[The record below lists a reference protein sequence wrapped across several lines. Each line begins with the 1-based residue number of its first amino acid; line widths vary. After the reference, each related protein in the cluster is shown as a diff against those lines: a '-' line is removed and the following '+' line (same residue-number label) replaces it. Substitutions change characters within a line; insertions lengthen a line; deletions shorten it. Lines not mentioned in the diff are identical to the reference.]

1 MILATGTW
9 CAATFPAW
17 CSVAGDM
24 QNFFFTSA
32 LLLSLSVGHCV
43 AQDKGT
49 LTPQPLP
56 PLTNPADAST
66 PAKALFGRA
75 IDAAALE
82 PEPIGFYSRGCL
94 GGAEALA
101 PDGPQWQAMRPSRN
115 RNWGHPA
122 LIRFV
127 ERFAPAA
134 AQASGWPGI
143 LVGDMAQPRGGP
155 MFTGHA
161 SHQLGLD
168 ADIWLKPMP
177 AHRMSRAER
186 EEVSSITVVRADQLD
201 TDTTMWTPAHLAVLR
216 TAAMD
221 PQVQRIFVNA
231 AIKRTLCRSA
241 KGEAWLRKIRPEH
254 GHDYHFHVRLFCP
267 VGADKCSP
275 QETTLEGDGCD
286 ATLEWWFTEEAL
298 HPKPS
303 ATPPPPLTLAKLPPQ
318 CRRVL
323 EAEGLGVRQ

>member
-1 MILATGTW
+1 M
-9 CAATFPAW
+9 
-17 CSVAGDM
+17 
-24 QNFFFTSA
+24 
-32 LLLSLSVGHCV
+32 LLIGVGHCL

-56 PLTNPADAST
+56 QLTNPADANT

-75 IDAAALE
+75 LDAAALE

-94 GGAEALA
+94 AGAQALA

-115 RNWGHPA
+115 RNWGHPE
-122 LIRFV
+122 LIHFV

-155 MFTGHA
+155 MLTGHA

-177 AHRMSRAER
+177 AQRMSRAER

-201 TDTTMWTPAHLAVLR
+201 TDPSAWTPAHQAVLR

-241 KGEAWLRKIRPEH
+241 KGESWLRKIRPEH
-254 GHDYHFHVRLFCP
+254 GHDYHFHVRLLCP
-267 VGADKCSP
+267 AGAEKCSP
-275 QETTLEGDGCD
+275 QDPTPEGDGCD

-298 HPKPS
+298 HPKPP

-323 EAEGLGVRQ
+323 EAPGLGAGQ

>member
-1 MILATGTW
+1 MRAMPILLK
-9 CAATFPAW
+9 
-17 CSVAGDM
+17 AG
-24 QNFFFTSA
+24 A
-32 LLLSLSVGHCV
+32 LLVSLYLGHCW

-49 LTPQPLP
+49 LAPQPLP
-56 PLTNPADAST
+56 PLSSPVDAST

-94 GGAEALA
+94 AGAQALA
-101 PDGPQWQAMRPSRN
+101 SDGPQWQAMRPSRN
-115 RNWGHPA
+115 RNWGHPE
-122 LIRFV
+122 LIRFL

-155 MFTGHA
+155 MLTGHA

-168 ADIWLKPMP
+168 ADIWLRPMP
-177 AHRMSRAER
+177 PQRLSRAER
-186 EEVSSITVVRADQLD
+186 EEESSLTVVRADRLD
-201 TDTTMWTPAHLAVLR
+201 TDPATWTPGHQAVLR
-216 TAAMD
+216 SAAMD

-241 KGEAWLRKIRPEH
+241 KGESWLRKIRPEH
-254 GHDYHFHVRLFCP
+254 GHDYHFHVRLLCP
-267 VGADKCSP
+267 PGADMCSP
-275 QETTLEGDGCD
+275 QDPTPEGDGCD
-286 ATLEWWFTEEAL
+286 ATLEWWFTDEAL
-298 HPKPS
+298 LPKPP
-303 ATPPPPLTLAKLPPQ
+303 AAPPPPLTLAKLPPQ

-323 EAEGLGVRQ
+323 EAPGLGARQ

>member
-1 MILATGTW
+1 MHRMFKFL
-9 CAATFPAW
+9 P
-17 CSVAGDM
+17 S
-24 QNFFFTSA
+24 S
-32 LLLSLSVGHCV
+32 LLLFFLCTGLLK

-49 LTPQPLP
+49 LIPQHLP
-56 PLTNPADAST
+56 PLVNPADTNT

-75 IDAAALE
+75 TTAAPLE
-82 PEPIGFYSRGCL
+82 PEPFGFYSKGCL
-94 GGAEALA
+94 AGAQALA
-101 PDGPQWQAMRPSRN
+101 ADGPQWQSMRPSRK
-115 RNWGHPA
+115 RNWGHPE

-155 MFTGHA
+155 MLTGHA

-177 AHRMSRAER
+177 TQRMSRAER
-186 EEVSSITVVRADQLD
+186 EEVSSTTVVRADRLD
-201 TDTTMWTPAHLAVLR
+201 VEPTAWTPGHQAVLR

-221 PQVQRIFVNA
+221 AQVQRIFVNA
-231 AIKRTLCRSA
+231 AIKRALCRSSS
-241 KGEAWLRKIRPEH
+241 GEPWLRKIRPEH

-267 VGADKCSP
+267 PGATKCTVQDP
-275 QETTLEGDGCD
+275 TPEGDGCD
-286 ATLEWWFTEEAL
+286 ASLDWWFTDEAL

-303 ATPPPPLTLAKLPPQ
+303 GVPPQVLTLVKLPPE

-323 EAEGLGVRQ
+323 DVR

>member
-1 MILATGTW
+1 MNPMRAMPMILK
-9 CAATFPAW
+9 AA
-17 CSVAGDM
+17 
-24 QNFFFTSA
+24 A
-32 LLLSLSVGHCV
+32 LLLSLYLGHCW

-49 LTPQPLP
+49 LAPQPLP
-56 PLTNPADAST
+56 PLTSPVDANT

-82 PEPIGFYSRGCL
+82 PEPFGFYSRGCL
-94 GGAEALA
+94 AGAQALT
-101 PDGPQWQAMRPSRN
+101 PDGPHWQAMRPSRN
-115 RNWGHPA
+115 RNWGHPE
-122 LIRFV
+122 LIRFL

-155 MFTGHA
+155 MLTGHA

-168 ADIWLKPMP
+168 ADIWLRPMP
-177 AHRMSRAER
+177 AHRQSRAER
-186 EEVSSITVVRADQLD
+186 EEESSLTVVRADRLD
-201 TDTTMWTPAHLAVLR
+201 TDPATWTPGHQAVLR

-231 AIKRTLCRSA
+231 AIKRALCREA

-254 GHDYHFHVRLFCP
+254 GHDYHFHVRLLCP
-267 VGADKCSP
+267 PGADKCSP
-275 QETTLEGDGCD
+275 QDPTPEGDGCD

-298 HPKPS
+298 QPKPS
-303 ATPPPPLTLAKLPPQ
+303 GAPPPPPLTMAKLPPQ

-323 EAEGLGVRQ
+323 EAPGLGVRQ

>member
-1 MILATGTW
+1 MILVTGKW
-9 CAATFPAW
+9 CAATFPACCKPW
-17 CSVAGDM
+17 RDM
-24 QNFFFTSA
+24 RTFLQSGVLM
-32 LLLSLSVGHCV
+32 LLIGVGPCL

-56 PLTNPADAST
+56 QLTNPADATT

-75 IDAAALE
+75 LDAAALE

-94 GGAEALA
+94 AGAQALA

-115 RNWGHPA
+115 RNWGHPE
-122 LIRFV
+122 LIHFV

-155 MFTGHA
+155 MLTGHA

-177 AHRMSRAER
+177 AQRMSRVER

-201 TDTTMWTPAHLAVLR
+201 TDPTAWTPAHQAVLR

-241 KGEAWLRKIRPEH
+241 KG
-254 GHDYHFHVRLFCP
+254 
-267 VGADKCSP
+267 
-275 QETTLEGDGCD
+275 
-286 ATLEWWFTEEAL
+286 
-298 HPKPS
+298 
-303 ATPPPPLTLAKLPPQ
+303 
-318 CRRVL
+318 
-323 EAEGLGVRQ
+323 